1 MTGRKRMKKKRI
13 IRSIGRLTAGIV
25 LFLFLLIIQ
34 SARWYLQKFGDLD
47 ISVAI
52 YQMLSPLK
60 GTSSSVLQEYCTSC
74 LFPALF
80 ITIIIAFL
88 YQCYSA
94 VTDKMYLDVHIQV
107 YHYLTDVTKDYF
119 LHFRER
125 FRRISKIVISLVLV
139 LTIITMVLG
148 MAVKIGLPEYIRSI
162 SVSSEFIEQ
171 NYADPDDIKIVF
183 PEQKRNLI
191 VIYME
196 SMESTFASEE
206 AGGAEPENYIPEL
219 TKLAEQGVNF
229 SNTDMLGGAYVLS
242 GAGWTIAALLAYQT
256 GVTYKLPVDST
267 ADYEELLPG
276 LEGIGEVLKENGYT
290 NYFMCGSDTT
300 FGGRRNLYEQHGDY
314 IIYDWLSA
322 IEEGF
327 IPKDYYEFWG
337 MEDAKLY
344 EYAKMHLEEIGT
356 SGEPF
361 NFGLLTVDTHFPNGY
376 LCELCNDEYQKQ
388 YANVVACASRQ
399 AYEFVEWAK
408 DQPWYADTTIVIVGD
423 HLSMNE
429 EFFDNVGSFDR
440 RTYNCFY
447 NLPEELLVCHSKERD
462 FNTTDLCPTILA
474 SIGVSIE
481 GERLGIGTN
490 LFSERPTL
498 QEEMGIRKENLN
510 YELLMFSKF
519 YYERF
524 VMEMNK

>member
-1 MTGRKRMKKKRI
+1 M
-13 IRSIGRLTAGIV
+13 
-25 LFLFLLIIQ
+25 
-34 SARWYLQKFGDLD
+34 
-47 ISVAI
+47 
-52 YQMLSPLK
+52 
-60 GTSSSVLQEYCTSC
+60 
-74 LFPALF
+74 
-80 ITIIIAFL
+80 
-88 YQCYSA
+88 
-94 VTDKMYLDVHIQV
+94 
-107 YHYLTDVTKDYF
+107 
-119 LHFRER
+119 
-125 FRRISKIVISLVLV
+125 
-139 LTIITMVLG
+139 
-148 MAVKIGLPEYIRSI
+148 
-162 SVSSEFIEQ
+162 
-171 NYADPDDIKIVF
+171 
-183 PEQKRNLI
+183 
-191 VIYME
+191 
-196 SMESTFASEE
+196 
-206 AGGAEPENYIPEL
+206 
-219 TKLAEQGVNF
+219 NF

-256 GVTYKLPVDST
+256 GVTYKLPVEST
-267 ADYEELLPG
+267 ADYEEFLPG
-276 LEGIGEVLKENGYT
+276 LKGIGEILQENGYT

-327 IPKDYYEFWG
+327 IPEDYYEFWG

-361 NFGLLTVDTHFPNGY
+361 HFELLTVDTHFPNGY
-376 LCELCNDEYQKQ
+376 LCELCKDDYQEQ
-388 YANVVACASRQ
+388 YANAVACASRQ

-447 NLPEELLVCHSKERD
+447 NLPEELLVCRSKERD

-490 LFSERPTL
+490 LFSDRPTM
-498 QEEMGIRKENLN
+498 QEELGMREEDLN
-510 YELLMFSKF
+510 YKLLMFSKF

-524 VMEMNK
+524 VMGLGK